1 MMKEKTARIL
11 IVDDNQDIH
20 EDIKNILNPT
30 RINHQDSEMQLLK
43 DELFGDDDQSVSKPD
58 KSISIHYQIDDAYQG
73 DEAIKMVLKADR
85 EREPYSLIFMDVR
98 MPPGMD
104 GVQTIEK
111 IWGINPYIEVVICT
125 AYSDYSWDQILYKF
139 GQTDHLL
146 FIKKPFDNVSV
157 KQIALALT
165 TKWNL
170 ERLNREHIENL
181 ESEVKKRTQD
191 LKEMVE
197 KLTSEIHL
205 RKEKEEQLT
214 YIANHDQ
221 LTGLLNRYSFYQ
233 SIYGMINAN
242 ADLTKKDPFYLFFL
256 DIDGFKQ
263 VNDLFGH
270 DVGDLLLKE
279 IAVRIKTV
287 LKGYAYQ
294 LTHGFDCH
302 DCDKPMIDAIYRLG
316 GDEFTAIIAQQDK
329 EKVRQIAAELLES
342 IKKEYFIAD
351 HEIQISCSIGISIYP
366 EDSTNGSVLL
376 KYADLAMYR
385 AKGSRGVYLFF
396 DKFKDSVFIQQLV
409 LEKDLKSA
417 LANQEIDLEYQSLFN
432 NRKEIIGIEALVRWI
447 HPTKGILKPDD
458 FIFMAEKSNIIL
470 KIGEHVLKCA
480 CKQLKELH
488 YLGFNDLFVLVNCTI
503 KQFYDPNFVG
513 IVNSALEDA
522 ELGPE
527 YLKLGFEEKF
537 SLQDPEKALVVI
549 NELSKTGIQFTIDG
563 LGRGRSMFNLLQNL
577 PRNTIV
583 KIDKA
588 YVENITESTSDQS
601 FLLILLDLIK
611 SRNLDV
617 IISGIEKREQ
627 VDILNTKECI
637 LQGFYFN
644 KPKSF
649 KEFTDEL
656 RTMKK
661 INY

>member
-20 EDIKNILNPT
+20 EDIKNILNPA

-43 DELFGDDDQSVSKPD
+43 DELFGDDDQNASKND

-73 DEAIKMVLKADR
+73 DEAIKMVLKADQ
-85 EREPYSLIFMDVR
+85 EKEPYSLIFMDVR

-111 IWGINPYIEVVICT
+111 IWSVNPYIEVVICT

-233 SIYGMINAN
+233 SIYGIINAN
-242 ADLTKKDPFYLFFL
+242 ADLVKKETFHLFFI

-279 IAVRIKTV
+279 IATRIKTV
-287 LKGYAYQ
+287 LNGYAYQ
-294 LTHGFDCH
+294 LTHVSDHQDCN
-302 DCDKPMIDAIYRLG
+302 KPLIDAIYRLG
-316 GDEFTAIIAQQDK
+316 GDEFTAIIAEQDK
-329 EKVRQIAAELLES
+329 EKVRQIATQLLEC

-366 EDSTNGSVLL
+366 EDSTNGSILL

-432 NRKEIIGIEALVRWI
+432 NKKQIIGIEALVRWI

-470 KIGEHVLKCA
+470 KIGEYVLKSA
-480 CKQLKELH
+480 CRHLKELH
-488 YLGFNDLFVLVNCTI
+488 NIGYTDLFVLVNCTI
-503 KQFYDPNFVG
+503 KQFYDPNFVS
-513 IVNSALEDA
+513 IINSSLKDA
-522 ELGPE
+522 ELKPE

-537 SLQDPEKALVVI
+537 SLQDPEKALLVI

-617 IISGIEKREQ
+617 IISGIEKPEQ
-627 VDILNTKECI
+627 VEILNTKDCI

-644 KPKSF
+644 RPKSF

-656 RTMKK
+656 RSLKK
-661 INY
+661 LT

>member
-20 EDIKNILNPT
+20 EDIKNILNPA

-43 DELFGDDDQSVSKPD
+43 DELFGDDDQSASKTD

-73 DEAIKMVLKADR
+73 DEAIKMVLKADQD
-85 EREPYSLIFMDVR
+85 REPYSLIFMDVR

-233 SIYGMINAN
+233 SIYGMISAN
-242 ADLTKKDPFYLFFL
+242 ADLAKKETFYLFFL

-287 LKGYAYQ
+287 LNGYAYQ
-294 LTHGFDCH
+294 LAHVSERG

-329 EKVRQIAAELLES
+329 EKVRQIAADLLDS

-351 HEIQISCSIGISIYP
+351 HEIQISCSIGISIFP
-366 EDSTNGSVLL
+366 EDSTNGSILL

-385 AKGSRGVYLFF
+385 AKSSRGVYLFF

-432 NRKEIIGIEALVRWI
+432 NKKQIIGIEALVRWI

-470 KIGEHVLKCA
+470 KIGEYVLNSA
-480 CKQLKELH
+480 CRHLKELH
-488 YLGFNDLFVLVNCTI
+488 RMGYKDLFVLVNCTI
-503 KQFYDPNFVG
+503 KQFYDPNFVS

-522 ELGPE
+522 ELSPE

-627 VDILNTKECI
+627 VDILDTKECI
-637 LQGFYFN
+637 LQGYYFN

-656 RTMKK
+656 RSLKSEK
-661 INY
+661 